1 MQKLLFY
8 LFVVLISSTQIF
20 TQAQSVTIQGN
31 VVDENKEPVA
41 GALIQSLKEKSLE
54 AETDVE
60 GNFEITVPK
69 NSFIEVS
76 FPNLE
81 TLKLRAKPKMNIVL
95 HIQSQ
100 ELKEVVVT
108 GYQKVRKERM
118 TGSVSTLQSSDLK
131 KLNVKSIDNALA
143 GNLSGVSVT
152 TSGRPGADAQ

>member
-1 MQKLLFY
+1 MRKILFY
-8 LFVVLISSTQIF
+8 LFVALVSSAQIF
-20 TQAQSVTIQGN
+20 TKAQSVTIQGN
-31 VVDENKEPVA
+31 VVDENKEPVV

-54 AETDVE
+54 VETDGE

-81 TLKLRAKPKMNIVL
+81 ILKLKAKPKMNIVL
-95 HIQSQ
+95 HLQSQ

-131 KLNVKSIDNALA
+131 KMNVKSIDNALA

-152 TSGRPGADAQ
+152 TS